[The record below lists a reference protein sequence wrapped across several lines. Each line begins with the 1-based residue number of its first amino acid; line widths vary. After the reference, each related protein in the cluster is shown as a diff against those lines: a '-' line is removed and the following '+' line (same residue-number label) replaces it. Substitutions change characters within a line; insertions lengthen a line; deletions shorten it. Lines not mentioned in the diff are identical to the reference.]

1 MRIPPGCPAAAVE
14 AALTVVVVVAA
25 AAAAAVVVCVASDE
39 RKSVVSV
46 CSLLRPWL
54 PACLAVRSA
63 PTLL

>member
-1 MRIPPGCPAAAVE
+1 MRILPGCPAAAVE

-25 AAAAAVVVCVASDE
+25 AAADVVCFASDE
-39 RKSVVSV
+39 RKSVASV
-46 CSLLRPWL
+46 CSLSRPRL